1 MNKKCN
7 NTKHSKLKTFLLS
20 FIQKEKKIIKRSTK
34 VFQELL
40 RTIFPRIYVF
50 YNDLM
55 KEKKIIKRSTS
66 IPGIVTNY
74 FS

>member
-1 MNKKCN
+1 MPPVKITVTRMKKKFN

-20 FIQKEKKIIKRSTK
+20 FIQKEKDYQKI
-34 VFQELL
+34 
-40 RTIFPRIYVF
+40 
-50 YNDLM
+50 N
-55 KEKKIIKRSTS
+55 KKG